1 MIVLLLFSESSN
13 LTPKRD
19 SVHECKFLQHAS
31 RSKPQFLRLRC
42 IAKLSLTPIMV
53 KCKKS
58 YRAMSKIKDSLL
70 VLGQA
75 TESEPGHEDGLLV
88 VPEKPALERPSRYQ
102 VVMMNDDYTPMHFV
116 VEVLT
121 TFFTMSEEQATQVML
136 AVHTQGK
143 AVCGVF
149 TKDVAETKVA
159 QVNQYSAEC
168 DHPLLCELQK
178 AD

>member
-1 MIVLLLFSESSN
+1 M
-13 LTPKRD
+13 
-19 SVHECKFLQHAS
+19 
-31 RSKPQFLRLRC
+31 
-42 IAKLSLTPIMV
+42 M

-58 YRAMSKIKDSLL
+58 YRAMSKIKESLL
-70 VLGQA
+70 VLVQA
-75 TESEPGHEDGLLV
+75 TKSEPGHEDGLLV
-88 VPEKPALERPSRYQ
+88 LPEKPALARPSRYQ
-102 VVMMNDDYTPMHFV
+102 VVMMNDDYTPRHVV

-121 TFFTMSEEQATQVML
+121 TFFSMSEEQATQVLL

-159 QVNQYSAEC
+159 QVNQYAAEC
-168 DHPLLCELQK
+168 DHPLMCELQK